1 MVKREKFESHHNS
14 ATAGIV
20 AAVPQLFLIVAP
32 ITAEDVSPLST
43 AARGI
48 RDTLLLIIARLML
61 TRYTRGDGAWVRQH
75 GWTLIGNTKHS
86 TVVHPYPWNALGDL
100 CIFVMT

>member
-1 MVKREKFESHHNS
+1 MVEKSIEGEEREKFESHHNS

-20 AAVPQLFLIVAP
+20 PAVPQLFLTVAP

-48 RDTLLLIIARLML
+48 RDTLLLFIGPLML
-61 TRYTRGDGAWVRQH
+61 ILVGMLLNIAG
-75 GWTLIGNTKHS
+75 
-86 TVVHPYPWNALGDL
+86 
-100 CIFVMT
+100 